1 VALYGTRTEDHL
13 VHDVLPAIVRAVDHG
28 DPRRLEVR
36 TKDNRISGGLL
47 RQIKVCLEHRY
58 GSKDVSNSPD
68 AIDNSICLRTQWRRT
83 VFWGRMSDE
92 KQLDVGLTIVPEDSD
107 LSIVWHTTVIWGGG

>member
-28 DPRRLEVR
+28 HPRGLEVR

-47 RQIKVCLEHRY
+47 RQIKVCLERRY

-68 AIDNSICLRTQWRRT
+68 AIDNSIRLRTQ
-83 VFWGRMSDE
+83 
-92 KQLDVGLTIVPEDSD
+92 
-107 LSIVWHTTVIWGGG
+107 